1 MRSPQKRLLRQIEVI
16 FETLIWNFRLLV
28 LIPVIFSLLSA
39 VKFFM
44 IGTWNIWSG
53 FTLRFNPASPEG
65 ETTNNI
71 VSYVIGG
78 IDYYLIG
85 IVLLIFAFGIYE
97 LFISKID
104 IRFEQEVSILQ
115 SESLEELKSKLVKVI
130 VVALIVNLF
139 KKMLELDI
147 TAASDLI
154 YVSIAI
160 LLIAV
165 SNYLLQVHTNVSPKP
180 KEQEDLEI
188 HWRRNRL
195 IFLVLMKMIAGCQIA
210 KLQRRIRHPV

>member
-1 MRSPQKRLLRQIEVI
+1 MRSPRRSLLKRIETS

-28 LIPVIFSLLSA
+28 LVPVIFSLLSA
-39 VKFFM
+39 VKFFA
-44 IGTWNIWSG
+44 IGTWNVWAG
-53 FTLRFNPASPEG
+53 FTLSFNPTNPEG

-85 IVLLIFAFGIYE
+85 IVLLIFALGIYE

-104 IRFEQEVSILQ
+104 IRFDHEVDILQ
-115 SESLEELKSKLVKVI
+115 SESLEELKGKLVKVI

-147 TAASDLI
+147 NQASDII
-154 YVSIAI
+154 YVSLAI
-160 LLIAV
+160 LLIAI
-165 SNYLLQVHTNVSPKP
+165 SNYLLQIHTA
-180 KEQEDLEI
+180 
-188 HWRRNRL
+188 
-195 IFLVLMKMIAGCQIA
+195 VLPEPESKSIQAA
-210 KLQRRIRHPV
+210 DTHPS

>member
-1 MRSPQKRLLRQIEVI
+1 MRSLKRRLLRQIEVT
-16 FETLIWNFRLLV
+16 FETIIWNFRLLV

-39 VKFFM
+39 IKFFA
-44 IGTWNIWSG
+44 IGTWNIWAG
-53 FTLRFNPASPEG
+53 FTLEFNAANPEG

-139 KKMLELDI
+139 KKMLELKV
-147 TAASDLI
+147 TAASDAI
-154 YVSIAI
+154 YISIAI

-165 SNYLLQVHTNVSPKP
+165 SNYLLQIHSTSLPEDE
-180 KEQEDLEI
+180 EQNSEGQEEKRQNTPIVD
-188 HWRRNRL
+188 
-195 IFLVLMKMIAGCQIA
+195 G
-210 KLQRRIRHPV
+210 